1 MNDTDDI
8 PKKKRITEMTPEE
21 RREFFSDALDLWGD
35 AFCRDFIRSC
45 NTPVDKD
52 GNPIPEKEVDT
63 RFDRPSDIIDE

>member
-1 MNDTDDI
+1 MTDTDDR

-45 NTPVDKD
+45 NTLVDKD
-52 GNPIPEKEVDT
+52 GNLIPEKEADT